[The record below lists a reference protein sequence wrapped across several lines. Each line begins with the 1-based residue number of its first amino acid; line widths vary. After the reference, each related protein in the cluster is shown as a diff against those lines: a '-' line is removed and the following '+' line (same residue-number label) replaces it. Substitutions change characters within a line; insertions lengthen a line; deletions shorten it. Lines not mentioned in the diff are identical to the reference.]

1 MKIKVLS
8 VLPMEAKLWKT
19 VHLLW
24 LPLRLRKDMNLSTG
38 RWVEQRNLLPTPTLS
53 QLPKM

>member
-24 LPLRLRKDMNLSTG
+24 LPLLLRKDMNLSTG
-38 RWVEQRNLLPTPTLS
+38 RWTE
-53 QLPKM
+53 